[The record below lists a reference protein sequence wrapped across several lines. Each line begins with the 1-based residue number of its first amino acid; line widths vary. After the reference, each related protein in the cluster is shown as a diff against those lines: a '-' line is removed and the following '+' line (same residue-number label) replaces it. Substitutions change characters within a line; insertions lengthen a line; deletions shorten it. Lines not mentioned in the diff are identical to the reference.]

1 MTKYYEEEF
10 EVSTQK
16 ALKFK
21 FKNIP
26 TTKVLSMIEDFQM
39 YAAMHDSKIYEN
51 YVDSILSN
59 TTVCI
64 NDKWY
69 PVKEKGN
76 YYPASMEMDFKG
88 LNEIVNQFFALVIS
102 PVFQGSNES
111 STEQE

>member
-16 ALKFK
+16 TMKFK
-21 FKNIP
+21 FKSIP

-88 LNEIVNQFFALVIS
+88 LNEIINQFFTLVIS